1 MLSWPLILN
10 IPKGIQ
16 KYDTTNFMADLILLS
31 QTNMLFPWSVP
42 ALTNCVTTRLRECLI
57 WIIATL
63 VVASGC
69 PAAAMAAT
77 NGEEVVV
84 FRSAYCECCEAWES
98 HMAEAGFVVQ
108 DHIADDIDGIKEA
121 MGVPADAVSCHTAS
135 VAGYVVEGHV
145 PAASIQRMLRER
157 SEIKGLAAPGM
168 PMGSPG
174 MEVDG
179 MTADPFSIF
188 SIAKNGT
195 MVEFDFYGSNE
206 H

>member
-31 QTNMLFPWSVP
+31 QTNMLFPWPVP

-77 NGEEVVV
+77 TAEEVVV

-108 DHIADDIDGIKEA
+108 DHIADDMNAIKDA
-121 MGVPADAVSCHTAS
+121 MGLPADSTSCHTAS

-145 PAASIQRMLRER
+145 PAASIERMLAER
-157 SEIKGLAAPGM
+157 PEIKGLAAPGM

-179 MTADPFSIF
+179 MTADPFSVF
-188 SIAKNGT
+188 SIATNGT
-195 MVEFDFYGSNE
+195 MVEFDSYGSN
-206 H
+206 

>member
-1 MLSWPLILN
+1 
-10 IPKGIQ
+10 
-16 KYDTTNFMADLILLS
+16 MADLILLNQVNILIFS
-31 QTNMLFPWSVP
+31 LFYV
-42 ALTNCVTTRLRECLI
+42 LTNYVITRLRQCLI

-63 VVASGC
+63 MVASGC
-69 PAAAMAAT
+69 PAAAMAASA
-77 NGEEVVV
+77 GQEVVV

-121 MGVPADAVSCHTAS
+121 MGVPADSVSCHTAS

-179 MTADPFSIF
+179 MTADPFSVF

-195 MVEFDFYGSNE
+195 MVEFDFYGSN
-206 H
+206 

>member
-1 MLSWPLILN
+1 MSLMALN
-10 IPKGIQ
+10 AGRLQRIWQ
-16 KYDTTNFMADLILLS
+16 FDAMEAMTNLILLDRRF
-31 QTNMLFPWSVP
+31 QL
-42 ALTNCVTTRLRECLI
+42 LTWLHLVLPNCVTTRLRECLI
-57 WIIATL
+57 WIVATL

-69 PAAAMAAT
+69 PAVAMAAT
-77 NGEEVVV
+77 TGEEVVV

-121 MGVPADAVSCHTAS
+121 MGVPADSVSCHTAS

-179 MTADPFSIF
+179 MTADPFSVF

-195 MVEFDFYGSNE
+195 MVEFDFYGSN
-206 H
+206 